1 MDGGFCVLNELY
13 RIVEERLRDMPEGSY
28 TASLAR
34 EGVPAVSRKLGEEA
48 VETIVEALSGSRERL
63 AEEAVDL
70 LYHLAVLLAMRGVT
84 PSDIEEVVRS
94 RMR

>member
-48 VETIVEALSGSRERL
+48 VETIVEALSGSRARL